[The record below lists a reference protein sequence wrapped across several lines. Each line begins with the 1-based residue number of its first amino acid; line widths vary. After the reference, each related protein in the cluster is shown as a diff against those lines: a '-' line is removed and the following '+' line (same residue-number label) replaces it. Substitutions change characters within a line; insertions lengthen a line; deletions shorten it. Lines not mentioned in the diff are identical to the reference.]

1 MDIVKNAEEWF
12 KLHDIPT
19 TIDDG
24 SILVKVG
31 IGGDYEV
38 QLSTAEINYRAELYK
53 GIIESKHLP
62 VPQDEI
68 VDKISPVI
76 LEQLKNT
83 VENECEELGL
93 AEDIFDEAVNQ
104 IIRATIKSL

>member
-12 KLHDIPT
+12 K
-19 TIDDG
+19 
-24 SILVKVG
+24 
-31 IGGDYEV
+31 
-38 QLSTAEINYRAELYK
+38 
-53 GIIESKHLP
+53 LP

-76 LEQLKNT
+76 LEQLRNT
-83 VENECEELGL
+83 VQNECEELGL